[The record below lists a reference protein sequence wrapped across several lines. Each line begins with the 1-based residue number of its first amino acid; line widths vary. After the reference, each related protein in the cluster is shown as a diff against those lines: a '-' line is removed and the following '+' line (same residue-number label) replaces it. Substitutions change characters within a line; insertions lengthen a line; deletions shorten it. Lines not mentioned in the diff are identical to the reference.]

1 MSIHRD
7 GPAGSIF
14 QTTEE
19 EKALSSRL
27 HARTQM
33 SQRLDENKGAI
44 EKRFVELWRRKKE
57 LSNDK
62 QAHTAA
68 INALEMFSSQRP
80 TIADELKTVN
90 DTLVELGNQLVAHN
104 FSAGKNVSELYTQS
118 VSLSARLERN
128 LESIGNTQS
137 EIARLAPVAAE
148 YDQVVALIA
157 QMDEF
162 SSKLLAALNG
172 VLDEFKV
179 PTDKAE

>member
-1 MSIHRD
+1 MGHEPSQRR
-7 GPAGSIF
+7 A
-14 QTTEE
+14 TAEE
-19 EKALSSRL
+19 MALSGRL
-27 HARTQM
+27 HVRGQL
-33 SQRLDENKGAI
+33 SQRLDESKSAI
-44 EKRFVELWRRKKE
+44 EKRFAMLWRRKKD

-80 TIADELKTVN
+80 TIAAELKIVS

-118 VSLSARLERN
+118 MSLSARLERN
-128 LESIGNTQS
+128 LESIGKTQS
-137 EIARLAPVAAE
+137 EIARLAPIAAE

-162 SSKLLAALNG
+162 SAKLYAALNG
-172 VLDEFKV
+172 VLDEFKIPTDET